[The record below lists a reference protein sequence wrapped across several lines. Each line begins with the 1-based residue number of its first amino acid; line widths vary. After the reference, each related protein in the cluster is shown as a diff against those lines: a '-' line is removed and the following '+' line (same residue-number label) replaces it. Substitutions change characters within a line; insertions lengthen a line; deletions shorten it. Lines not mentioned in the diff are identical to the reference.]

1 MLLLCSGYGFFFLL
15 HHHSFLCGVV
25 VVFLFFRFFSSIRF
39 VWFVRLFSLSVCTFA
54 WVWLVLCY
62 DVCAG
67 HMNECNK
74 RI

>member
-39 VWFVRLFSLSVCTFA
+39 VWFVRSFVCSRSRCVHLLGYGLFYAMMC
-54 WVWLVLCY
+54 VL
-62 DVCAG
+62 G
-67 HMNECNK
+67 
-74 RI
+74 I